1 MYSRPLFPALVFFA
15 LLLGGCGG
23 GTPGEGAA
31 AGSGTAASAPA
42 ANAGATWSEMS
53 VAELQARMDGKDFP
67 LINVHIPFEGDLP
80 GTDDSI
86 PFDRITDHLDRL
98 PEDKDA
104 TIVLYCRT
112 GRMSIEAAEELAG
125 LGYTSVYNLTGGFL
139 EWTAAGFP
147 MAGG

>member
-1 MYSRPLFPALVFFA
+1 MSSRLLIPALVFFA
-15 LLLGGCGG
+15 LLLGGCGD
-23 GTPGEGAA
+23 GTPGEDAA
-31 AGSGTAASAPA
+31 AGSGSSASAA
-42 ANAGATWSEMS
+42 DASAVATWSEKS
-53 VAELQARMDGKDFP
+53 VAEIQARMEEKDFP

-98 PEDKDA
+98 PEDKNA

-112 GRMSIEAAEELAG
+112 GRMSIEAAEVLAG